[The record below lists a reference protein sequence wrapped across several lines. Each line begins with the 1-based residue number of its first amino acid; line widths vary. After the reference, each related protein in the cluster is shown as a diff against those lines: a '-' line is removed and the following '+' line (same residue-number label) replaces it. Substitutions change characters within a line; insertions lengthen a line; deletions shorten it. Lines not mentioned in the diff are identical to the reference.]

1 MRVAFNAR
9 GLSDGTLRGWNR
21 YTVNLLSELSR
32 IGIELFLYTDKRL
45 HEDHLAR
52 LIPGTYRV
60 VQAPAMRY
68 VKWEQAWLPRQCAL
82 DEVDIL
88 HTPINFGVPWRSPC
102 ARVMTLHDAIDTV
115 YYRARTRWWKKLR
128 PRDFQSYLYHRMA
141 AANADRI
148 ITVSHHAKSDL
159 VNRLGLAAGKIDVIH
174 EAADARFSEPITQSM
189 LEYVKRQYQL
199 PSKYLFYVGGWETRK
214 NIPFLLKSFA
224 DAGLPEVSLVLAG
237 GKDAQ
242 MREVAELSR
251 TLSIDDRVR
260 LLGWVDDQDLPALYA
275 GALSFVYP
283 SEYEGFGLQ
292 LCEAMGAG
300 CPTFAARAASLP
312 EVLGAGGETFA
323 LDSPDELVA
332 LLRRVDRDE
341 CFRHE
346 LRRRARVRAADFS
359 WASTASR
366 TIGVYE
372 SALAQRAAQS
382 RSPQTRRQAGK
393 L

>member
-1 MRVAFNAR
+1 LRVAFNAR

-32 IGIELFLYTDKRL
+32 NGIELFLYTDKRL

-52 LIPGTYRV
+52 LMPGTYRV

-68 VKWEQAWLPRQCAL
+68 VKWEQTWLPRQCAL

-159 VNRLGLAAGKIDVIH
+159 VDRLGLEDGKIDVIH
-174 EAADARFSEPITQSM
+174 EAADARFSEPITQST
-189 LEYVKRQYQL
+189 LEQVKEQYQL

-224 DAGLPEVSLVLAG
+224 DAALPEVSLVLAG
-237 GKDAQ
+237 GKDVQ
-242 MREVAELSR
+242 MQELAALSR
-251 TLSIDDRVR
+251 ALSIDDRVR
-260 LLGWVDDQDLPALYA
+260 LLGWVNDQDLPALYA

-292 LCEAMGAG
+292 LCEAMAAG
-300 CPTFAARAASLP
+300 CPTFAARATSLP

-332 LLRRVDRDE
+332 LIRRVDRDD

-346 LRRRARVRAADFS
+346 LRRRARMRSADFS
-359 WASTASR
+359 WASTACR
-366 TIGVYE
+366 TIRVYE

-382 RSPQTRRQAGK
+382 RRPQTA
-393 L
+393 

>member
-1 MRVAFNAR
+1 M
-9 GLSDGTLRGWNR
+9 
-21 YTVNLLSELSR
+21 NLLSELSR
-32 IGIELFLYTDKRL
+32 NGIELFLYTDKRL

-52 LIPGTYRV
+52 LMPGTYRV

-68 VKWEQAWLPRQCAL
+68 VKWEQTWLPRQCAL

-159 VNRLGLAAGKIDVIH
+159 VDRLGLEDGKIDVIH
-174 EAADARFSEPITQSM
+174 EAADARFSEPITQST
-189 LEYVKRQYQL
+189 LEQVKEQYQL

-224 DAGLPEVSLVLAG
+224 DAALPEVSLVLAG
-237 GKDAQ
+237 GKDVQ
-242 MREVAELSR
+242 MQELAALSR
-251 TLSIDDRVR
+251 ALSIDDRVR
-260 LLGWVDDQDLPALYA
+260 LLGWVNDQDLPALYA

-292 LCEAMGAG
+292 LCEAMAAG
-300 CPTFAARAASLP
+300 CPTFAARATSLP

-332 LLRRVDRDE
+332 LIRRVDRDD

-346 LRRRARVRAADFS
+346 LRRRARMRSADFS
-359 WASTASR
+359 WASTACR
-366 TIGVYE
+366 TIRVYE

-382 RSPQTRRQAGK
+382 RRPQTA
-393 L
+393 